1 MRLICAAVEWLR
13 RLHVRKA
20 ALREGCS
27 CCLSA
32 AAAAAAAVLVSKTL
46 APAKLAMARTQNIA
60 IAA

>member
-1 MRLICAAVEWLR
+1 MRLICAAVEWFR

-32 AAAAAAAVLVSKTL
+32 AAAAAAVLVSKTL
-46 APAKLAMARTQNIA
+46 APVKLAMARTQNIA

>member
-32 AAAAAAAVLVSKTL
+32 AAAAAVLVSKTL

>member
-32 AAAAAAAVLVSKTL
+32 AAAAAAVLVSKTL
-46 APAKLAMARTQNIA
+46 APAKIAMARTQNIA